1 MATVDGKA
9 DPTGQNVFTEPQG
22 FGVTVP
28 FGQKCPAVQVMHD
41 ADEEDP
47 LLGLYVPAPH
57 SVCKRHKGLKKTL
70 CKWVRSAGREGRK
83 WSPTGQGK
91 KEATVTHHHDR
102 AGGTECPRVT
112 GLGAS
117 HGAASLR
124 T

>member
-57 SVCKRHKGLKKTL
+57 SVCKRHKGFKKTL
-70 CKWVRSAGREGRK
+70 CMQRVRNGRQKMEPNR
-83 WSPTGQGK
+83 TG
-91 KEATVTHHHDR
+91 
-102 AGGTECPRVT
+102 
-112 GLGAS
+112 
-117 HGAASLR
+117 
-124 T
+124 